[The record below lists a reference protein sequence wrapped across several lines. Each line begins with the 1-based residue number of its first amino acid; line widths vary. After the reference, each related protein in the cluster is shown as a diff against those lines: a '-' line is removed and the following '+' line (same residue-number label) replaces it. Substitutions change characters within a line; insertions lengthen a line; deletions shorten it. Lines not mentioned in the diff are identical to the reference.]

1 MDNGSFRHS
10 DERFADIQLLRYRV
24 PDFENLS
31 LRQKQLIYFLSE
43 AALEGRDILYD
54 QNRKYNLRIRSMLE
68 AVYTDYRG
76 DREDSEFVQLVVY
89 LKRVWFANGIH
100 HHYAADK

>member
-54 QNRKYNLRIRSMLE
+54 QNGKYNLRIRSILE
-68 AVYTDYRG
+68 AVYTDYRR
-76 DREDSEFVQLVVY
+76 DREDSEFDHLYTKDSKSTAQ
-89 LKRVWFANGIH
+89 R
-100 HHYAADK
+100 